1 MSRSILHVDMDAF
14 FASVEELDRPE
25 LAGRPVIV
33 GGTPQ
38 GRGVV
43 AAASY
48 EVRKY
53 GVHSA
58 MPTATALRLCPHA
71 VLIPPRHGR
80 YAELSRRIRA
90 VFERYSPQV
99 EPLSVDEAFID
110 VTASERLFGSAA
122 TIGRRIKDDIREEL
136 GLVASVGLAPNKFL
150 AKLASDLDKPD
161 GFLAVAEEG
170 VAAFLAPLPI
180 GRLWGVGPKSAAR
193 LERLGITTV
202 GRLREYPERMLA
214 DHVGRAAA
222 EHLWQLARGIDER
235 PVEPVREAKSV
246 SHETTFHRDIADPGL
261 IRGWLRELA
270 EQVGSRLRHEGH
282 AGRTV
287 TLKVRF
293 RDFSTTTPSR
303 TLSAPTDVTTEIR
316 DAALALYAERIGPGH
331 PSVRLLG
338 VGVSGFGPPDGDQLS
353 LFDQDRQRA
362 GRVDGVL
369 DDIRARFGADGLRRG
384 IGVREQD

>member
-1 MSRSILHVDMDAF
+1 MDAF
-14 FASVEELDRPE
+14 FASVEVLDRPE
-25 LAGRPVIV
+25 LAGRPLIV

-48 EVRKY
+48 EVRQY

-71 VLIPPRHGR
+71 TVVAPRHAR

-90 VFERYSPQV
+90 VFERYSPEV

-110 VTASERLFGSAA
+110 VTASERLFGTAA
-122 TIGRRIKDDIREEL
+122 EVGRAIKAVIREEL
-136 GLVASVGLAPNKFL
+136 GLVASVGVAPNKFL

-161 GFLAVAEEG
+161 GFLEVTEEG
-170 VAAFLAPLPI
+170 IADFLAPLPI
-180 GRLWGVGPKSAAR
+180 GRLWGVGPKTGAR

-202 GRLREYPERMLA
+202 GRLREYPREMLA
-214 DHVGRAAA
+214 DHVGRNAA
-222 EHLWQLARGIDER
+222 EHLWQLARGIDQR
-235 PVEPVREAKSV
+235 RVEPVREAKSV
-246 SHETTFHRDIADPGL
+246 SHETTFHRDIADAEL

-293 RDFSTTTPSR
+293 KDFSTTTASR

-316 DAALALYAERIGPGH
+316 DAALDLFAERIGPDH
-331 PSVRLLG
+331 SPVRLLG
-338 VGVSGFGPPDGDQLS
+338 VGVSGFDRPETAQLG
-353 LFDQDRQRA
+353 LFDQEHRRA

-369 DDIRARFGADGLRRG
+369 DDIRARFGEDGLRRG
-384 IGVREQD
+384 LWAPGDD

>member
-293 RDFSTTTPSR
+293 RDFSTTTASR

-331 PSVRLLG
+331 PPVRLLG